1 MSVSTNLKILRG
13 KKRLSQQ
20 EVADHLEIDRNTYI
34 KWENGTADIKSQ
46 HIPKIAEIFNVEIS
60 DLFTEEKL
68 CFTNNNYDNKDNSI
82 GQKDL
87 QQGIIIN
94 LSDKE
99 LAKHLATQ
107 LEVLINNFKK

>member
-1 MSVSTNLKILRG
+1 MSVSTRLRILRS
-13 KKRLSQQ
+13 KKKLSQQ

-46 HIPKIAEIFNVEIS
+46 HIPKIAEVFNVEIA
-60 DLFTEEKL
+60 DLFKEDQKL
-68 CFTNNNYDNKDNSI
+68 SITNNFDNKDNSS

-94 LSDKE
+94 LSDTE
-99 LAKHLATQ
+99 VAKKLSIQ
-107 LEVLINNFKK
+107 LETIISSLKK